1 MVESFQKEVIS
12 KGASSQ
18 HPRRKT
24 SRRKDE
30 QADAEKKQRSMVPQ
44 VLSESRDQQQ
54 GLLDVL
60 CPQAVTL
67 SGGPGGGGWTPPP
80 RHSADVQC
88 LRLSLSLVPSDPPVI
103 LRTKHAL
110 TYSNTPQGQ
119 CPLQRALSAEF
130 LQARKVPAAVT
141 QQRDKSTGVQ
151 AAH

>member
-60 CPQAVTL
+60 CPQVVTL
-67 SGGPGGGGWTPPP
+67 SGGPGGGGWTPP
-80 RHSADVQC
+80 
-88 LRLSLSLVPSDPPVI
+88 L
-103 LRTKHAL
+103 
-110 TYSNTPQGQ
+110 
-119 CPLQRALSAEF
+119 
-130 LQARKVPAAVT
+130 PATVLMC
-141 QQRDKSTGVQ
+141 SV
-151 AAH
+151 